1 MILVRRVI
9 TIASVSLMVQMPQT
23 ASADGESQMIL
34 VPSDQLSAYW
44 VLSESQAAEYPKK
57 AMRSNTQGCVAIG
70 FVIGSDGTTSNYRS
84 IAFAPSEV
92 FTESAIEAT
101 SSHRYRPAE
110 GNQAKQP
117 VFTYRVFTYRFQ
129 LDTGENDEAKR
140 KLLGEVCESA
150 AQEFFQNLA
159 AGTQGAK

>member
-1 MILVRRVI
+1 MISARRAI
-9 TIASVSLMVQMPQT
+9 TIASLYLMVQMPQT
-23 ASADGESQMIL
+23 ASADGESQMML

-57 AMRSNTQGCVAIG
+57 ALPSKTQGCVAIG
-70 FVIGSDGTTSNYRS
+70 FVIGSEGTTSNHRS

-101 SSHRYRPAE
+101 RSHRYRPAE
-110 GNQAKQP
+110 GNLARQP
-117 VFTYRVFTYRFQ
+117 VFTYRVFTYRFKW
-129 LDTGENDEAKR
+129 DNGANDEAKK

-150 AQEFFQNLA
+150 VQEFFQNLA
-159 AGTQGAK
+159 SQTQGAK